1 MWKNVRY
8 WDGGLGEPGQITGGR
23 RRVVWVDW
31 EPRAQGRRQSEGA
44 WECLVSKGLEAAD
57 GFPLRTRWELAAE
70 GVGGCP
76 TGVCGWKQGC
86 LVPNSQEGRRPPTT
100 QAAVQD
106 DLGISPEQR
115 SQGQG
120 EPSFLYSSLA
130 LAKLLGN
137 RCNTPSNNE
146 AEHLYSL
153 NPAQRGCRDHESA
166 LY

>member
-1 MWKNVRY
+1 MGA
-8 WDGGLGEPGQITGGR
+8 GGRGGGRVSHWGLWLEAGLPCPQLTGG
-23 RRVVWVDW
+23 
-31 EPRAQGRRQSEGA
+31 Q
-44 WECLVSKGLEAAD
+44 EA
-57 GFPLRTRWELAAE
+57 
-70 GVGGCP
+70 
-76 TGVCGWKQGC
+76 
-86 LVPNSQEGRRPPTT
+86 PTT

-106 DLGISPEQR
+106 DIGISPEQR